1 MGTANSTLHADILVI
16 GFGKG
21 GKTVAAKM
29 GRLGKRV
36 VLVEQSDRMYGGTC
50 PNVGCVPTKG
60 LVHRSHKRRPHDPT
74 QDWYQQSVREVQ
86 AIREMMRRGNFD
98 ALNSIETVTVI
109 TGRSTFID
117 PHSVSIVTA
126 DERLTV
132 TADTILI
139 NTGSEPII
147 SDIPGLADGKRTLT
161 STDLIEATVLPERLA
176 IVGGGYIGIE
186 FASIYRAFGSQ
197 VTMFERAARILGRED
212 DDIAAVAESILAG
225 EGIEIVTGGHVTEV
239 RDGEGGAT
247 VVYDKD
253 GQQHSV
259 EVDAILAAA
268 GRVPATRD
276 LGLDAAGVR
285 TTEAGA
291 IEVDEYLRTSQPHIY
306 ALGDVKGGV
315 QFTYLSLDDSRIV
328 LDQLT
333 GEGRRSTTDR
343 VVVPRTL
350 FMTPPLATVGMTE
363 REARE
368 AGHRVKIASQPVAEI
383 VAMPR
388 AYAVEETRGAMKFV
402 IDAETDEILGAALL
416 SVDAQEIINT
426 VALAMRAGIKAA
438 ELRDAVYTHPSSTEA
453 FNDVLA
459 TIVRVDELSDAH
471 TWVGSSSP
479 SV

>member
-1 MGTANSTLHADILVI
+1 MATADRTLHADILII

-21 GKTVAAKM
+21 GKVVAAKL

-60 LVHRSHKRRPHDPT
+60 LVHRSHKRRPGDPA
-74 QDWYQQSVREVQ
+74 QDWYARSIQEVQ
-86 AIREMMRRGNFD
+86 SIREMMRRGNFET
-98 ALNSIETVTVI
+98 LNSIETVTVL
-109 TGRSTFID
+109 TGRATFID
-117 PHSVSIVTA
+117 PHTVKVVTA
-126 DERLTV
+126 GERLTV
-132 TADTILI
+132 AADTILI

-147 SDIPGLADGKRTLT
+147 PDIPGLAVNKRTLT
-161 STDLIEATVLPERLA
+161 STDLIETTVLPERLA
-176 IVGGGYIGIE
+176 IVGGGYLGIE
-186 FASIYRAFGSQ
+186 FASIYRAFGSE
-197 VTMFERAARILGRED
+197 VTMFVRAPRILGRED

-225 EGIEIVTGGHVTEV
+225 EGIEIVTGAHVMEV
-239 RDGEGGAT
+239 RDDESGAM

-259 EVDAILAAA
+259 EVDNILAAA
-268 GRVPATRD
+268 GRAPATGD

-285 TTEAGA
+285 ATAAGA

-306 ALGDVKGGV
+306 ALGDDKGEEP
-315 QFTYLSLDDSRIV
+315 FTTYLSLDDSRIV

-333 GEGRRSTTDR
+333 GDGRRSTTDR
-343 VVVPRTL
+343 VVVPRTM
-350 FMTPPLATVGMTE
+350 FMTPPLATVGLTE

-368 AGHRVKIASQPVAEI
+368 AGRRVKIASQPVAEI

-388 AYAVEETRGAMKFV
+388 AYAVEETRGVMKFV

-426 VALAMRAGIKAA
+426 VALAMRHGIKAA

-459 TIVRVDELSDAH
+459 TIVRVDE
-471 TWVGSSSP
+471 P
-479 SV
+479 

>member
-1 MGTANSTLHADILVI
+1 MNRSLHADILVI

-60 LVHRSHKRRPHDPT
+60 LVHRSHKRRPDDPA
-74 QDWYQQSVREVQ
+74 QDWYQESVREVQ

-98 ALNSIETVTVI
+98 ALNSIETVTVL
-109 TGRSTFID
+109 TGRSTFTD
-117 PHSVSIVTA
+117 PHSVSVMTA
-126 DERLTV
+126 DEQLTV

-139 NTGSEPII
+139 NTGSEPAIP
-147 SDIPGLADGKRTLT
+147 DIPGLAGSKRVLT
-161 STDLIEATVLPERLA
+161 STDLIETTILPARLA
-176 IVGGGYIGIE
+176 ILGGGYLGIE

-197 VTMFERAARILGRED
+197 VTMFVRAARLLGRDD

-225 EGIEIVTGGHVTEV
+225 DGIEIVTGAQVTQV
-239 RDGEGGAT
+239 RDGDSGAT

-306 ALGDVKGGV
+306 ALGDVKGEAA
-315 QFTYLSLDDSRIV
+315 FTTYLSLDDSRIV

-333 GEGRRSTTDR
+333 GEGRRTTTDR

-363 REARE
+363 REARQ

-388 AYAVEETRGAMKFV
+388 AYAVEETRGVMKFV

-426 VALAMRAGIKAA
+426 VALAMRHGIKAA

-459 TIVRVDELSDAH
+459 TIVRVDES
-471 TWVGSSSP
+471 
-479 SV
+479 